1 MFAKVILYAVLATAS
16 LAMLLLL
23 IGFVCL
29 HFGLVALMG
38 LMYAL
43 AGKIMLLAFGLLL
56 LLGGGLAL
64 QAIYKELAGYWRRE
78 ASALRRILTLQMR
91 KESNSQLIQQQKKQL
106 RYWQEFKRQR
116 MLAANNKKHSRELYK
131 AITAELQTAIA
142 AERYKALQKQLKHYR
157 NQANPEAMLA
167 LREQVLCQT
176 SNAG

>member
-1 MFAKVILYAVLATAS
+1 MLTKLILYAALTTAS

-29 HFGLVALMG
+29 HLGLAVLTG
-38 LMYAL
+38 LIYGL

-56 LLGGGLAL
+56 LLGCGLAL

-116 MLAANNKKHSRELYK
+116 LLAANNKKHSQDLYK
-131 AITAELQTAIA
+131 AISAELQTSIT
-142 AERYKALQKQLKHYR
+142 AERYNVLQKQLKHYR
-157 NQANPEAMLA
+157 NQANPDAMLA
-167 LREQVLCQT
+167 LRAQVLCQA
-176 SNAG
+176 SNVG